1 MQQIYK
7 RTPMRKCDFNIVGK
21 QLYWNPTSAGLLSC
35 EFAAYFQNIFF

>member
-7 RTPMRKCDFNIVGK
+7 RTPMWKCDFNIVGK